1 MEFVTTLQPGN
12 SLMLTRRSIHL
23 LIIVIAPLLLFW
35 RWVVKGEV
43 LFWGT
48 TLFQFWP
55 WHSLVKSS
63 LLAGEWPLW
72 NPLLGNGTPLL
83 ANLQSAVF
91 YPLNLIYLML
101 PIEHGLTFSI
111 ILHLTLAGLFM
122 YLYTRIIGLD
132 SFAALISALAYLLSG
147 YLVGRTQFAPMVN
160 TAAWLPLLLL
170 LGERLVVRRTWLDV
184 LWLGFGLA
192 VQLLAG
198 HAQLWFYTL
207 CLIAAYV
214 FFRSWQQARQ
224 RIKNKSMTLRGHIK
238 NDFQVFVQAGWRLGL
253 AIGLAL
259 LLDAAQLLPTA
270 EFTAQSPRGSGA
282 ERTFALTYSFWP
294 WRFVTLL
301 APDFFGHPAT
311 DNYWGYANYWEDH
324 AYMGVL
330 PVLFALT
337 AAGHYFKQ
345 HLRGRYGQHRPPG
358 EIKTAPAAALRPT
371 QLNPPARTTELN
383 STYQHVVPFFAGLI
397 PISLILALGWNTPVY
412 LWVFDTI
419 PGFSY
424 FQAPARL
431 LIWYTTALA
440 ILAGI
445 GAQSFFITPRSRP
458 NWRRLLV
465 ACIGITL
472 ASLAGNLLIS
482 GRSLTFL
489 TGTASLSIW
498 LVLSIMLLLA
508 SPDQDDQT
516 GQPLRSPIWEWSVIM
531 LVAVDLLWAALPL
544 IPTLPA
550 AVFRQ
555 PLASAE
561 FLQAQPGSYRYFV
574 TDPFDYA
581 TKFDQYF
588 RFDRFG
594 PLQVEHWQKLRETL
608 APDIGVYAGL
618 PSANNDDPLVVE
630 HWRQLT
636 DLLKGADQAQRARL
650 LSLMNVGYVIDRP
663 EQTTWPTVYDDGSVA
678 IQRVPQPLPRAYFAS
693 QIYPARDQAE
703 VIARLSAP
711 DFDPYQEPVI
721 MESGHEDLDV
731 TGDEIQGRANSSL
744 SYRPGSHKAG
754 ATEIMPVLTGSDRP
768 ATSAAS
774 ISKGGSVM
782 VDEQG
787 PGRVLLTV
795 EAPAAGFVVLTDT
808 FYPGW
813 RAEVDGQVT
822 QIWMANLAFR
832 AVEVEPGAHTIL
844 FSYRPHSFTIG
855 LWVSSITL
863 VAGIAAGIYRAGIN
877 QMKDRH

>member
-1 MEFVTTLQPGN
+1 M
-12 SLMLTRRSIHL
+12 STRRSSHL
-23 LIIVIAPLLLFW
+23 LVIVIAPLVLFW
-35 RWVVKGEV
+35 RWVIKGEV

-91 YPLNLIYLML
+91 YPPNLIYLIL
-101 PIEHGLTFSI
+101 PIEHGLTLSV
-111 ILHLTLAGLFM
+111 ILHLALAGLFM
-122 YLYTRIIGLD
+122 YLYGRTIGLD

-147 YLVGRTQFAPMVN
+147 YLVGRTQFVPMVN
-160 TAAWLPLLLL
+160 AAAWLPLLLL
-170 LGERLVVRRTWLDV
+170 LGERLVVRRTWLDS

-214 FFRSWQQARQ
+214 FFRSWQQGRQ
-224 RIKNKSMTLRGHIK
+224 GLENRSMTVRGHIK
-238 NDFQVFVQAGWRLGL
+238 NDFRVLVQAGWRLGL
-253 AIGLAL
+253 AIALAL

-270 EFTAQSPRGSGA
+270 EFTFQSPRGSGA
-282 ERTFALTYSFWP
+282 ERSFALTYSFWP

-301 APDFFGHPAT
+301 APNFFGHPAT
-311 DNYWGYANYWEDH
+311 ANYWGYANYWEDH
-324 AYMGVL
+324 AYMGIL

-337 AAGHYFKQ
+337 AAWHYFKQ
-345 HLRGRYGQHRPPG
+345 RLQGRYGEHRAPV
-358 EIKTAPAAALRPT
+358 EIESAPAAAIRPT
-371 QLNPPARTTELN
+371 QPNRSASVPDLNLTC
-383 STYQHVVPFFAGLI
+383 QHLVPFYAGLI
-397 PISLILALGWNTPVY
+397 PISLILALGWNTPIY

-431 LIWYTTALA
+431 LIWYTTAMA
-440 ILAGI
+440 VLAGI
-445 GAQSFFITPRSRP
+445 GAQSFFITARSRP
-458 NWRRLLV
+458 HWRRLLV

-472 ASLAGNLLIS
+472 ASLGGNLLIS

-489 TGTASLSIW
+489 TGTASLGIW
-498 LVLSIMLLLA
+498 LVLSILLLLA

-516 GQPLRSPIWEWSVIM
+516 GQPRRSPIWEWSVIM

-555 PLASAE
+555 PIASAE
-561 FLQAQPGSYRYFV
+561 FLQARPGSYRYFV
-574 TDPFDYA
+574 TEPFDYA
-581 TKFDQYF
+581 AKFDQYF

-594 PLQVEHWQKLRETL
+594 PLQLEHWQQLRETL
-608 APDIGVYAGL
+608 VPDVGVYAGL
-618 PSANNDDPLVVE
+618 SSANNDDPLVVE
-630 HWRQLT
+630 PWQQLT
-636 DLLKGADQAQRARL
+636 NLLKTADKAQRARL
-650 LSLMNVGYVIDRP
+650 LRLMNVGYLIDRP
-663 EQTTWPTVYDDGSVA
+663 EQITWPAVYDEGAVT
-678 IQRVPQPLPRAYFAS
+678 IQRVPQPLPRAYFVS

-703 VIARLSAP
+703 VIARLFAP

-721 MESGHEDLDV
+721 MESGREHLRDMS
-731 TGDEIQGRANSSL
+731 DENKRRANLSL
-744 SYRPGSHKAG
+744 SDRFDSHKAG
-754 ATEIMPVLTGSDRP
+754 TTEIMPVLAGSHRRA
-768 ATSAAS
+768 ATNSL
-774 ISKGGSVM
+774 SKSGSVT

-795 EAPAAGFVVLTDT
+795 EAPSAGFVVLTDT

-813 RAEVDGQVT
+813 HAEVDGQVT
-822 QIWMANLAFR
+822 QIWTANLAFR
-832 AVEVEPGAHTIL
+832 AVKVEPGTHNIL
-844 FSYRPHSFTIG
+844 FSYRPRSFTLG
-855 LWVSSITL
+855 LWVSGLTL
-863 VAGIAAGIYRAGIN
+863 VAGMAAGIYRAGVHF
-877 QMKDRH
+877 MKDRH

>member
-1 MEFVTTLQPGN
+1 
-12 SLMLTRRSIHL
+12 MLIRRSIHL
-23 LIIVIAPLLLFW
+23 LIIIIAPLLLFW

-55 WHSLVKSS
+55 WHSLVKSR

-101 PIEHGLTFSI
+101 PIEHGLTLSVV
-111 ILHLTLAGLFM
+111 LHLALAGLFM
-122 YLYTRIIGLD
+122 YLYTRTIGLD
-132 SFAALISALAYLLSG
+132 SFAALISALAFLLSG
-147 YLVGRTQFAPMVN
+147 YLVGRTQFVPMVN

-170 LGERLVVRRTWLDV
+170 LGERLVARRTWLDV
-184 LWLGFGLA
+184 LWLGFVFA

-207 CLIAAYV
+207 CLISAYV

-224 RIKNKSMTLRGHIK
+224 RVENKSTTLPGQIK
-238 NDFQVFVQAGWRLGL
+238 NDVQTLIQVGGRLGL

-270 EFTAQSPRGSGA
+270 EFTSQSPRGSGA

-301 APDFFGHPAT
+301 APNFFGHPAT

-330 PVLFALT
+330 PILFALT
-337 AAGHYFKQ
+337 AAWHYFKQ
-345 HLRGRYGQHRPPG
+345 RLQGRYRKQRPPL
-358 EIKTAPAAALRPT
+358 EIESTPAAAIPPT
-371 QLNPPARTTELN
+371 QPNPSASARELN
-383 STYQHVVPFFAGLI
+383 STCQHVIPFFAGLI
-397 PISLILALGWNTPVY
+397 PVSLILALGWNTPIY

-424 FQAPARL
+424 FQAPSRL
-431 LIWYTTALA
+431 LIWYTTAMA
-440 ILAGI
+440 VLAGI

-458 NWRRLLV
+458 YWRRLLV
-465 ACIGITL
+465 ACIGIAL
-472 ASLAGNLLIS
+472 ASLAGTLLIS

-498 LVLSIMLLLA
+498 LILSILLLLA
-508 SPDQDDQT
+508 LPDQDEQT
-516 GQPLRSPIWEWSVIM
+516 GRLPRSPIWEWAIIM
-531 LVAVDLLWAALPL
+531 VVTIDLLWATLPL

-550 AVFRQ
+550 AIFRQ

-561 FLQAQPGSYRYFV
+561 FLQAQPGDYRYFV
-574 TDPFDYA
+574 TEPFDYA

-594 PLQVEHWQKLRETL
+594 PLQVEHWQQLRETL
-608 APDIGVYAGL
+608 VPNVGVYAGL
-618 PSANNDDPLVVE
+618 PSANNDDPLVVGR
-630 HWRQLT
+630 WQQLT
-636 DLLKGADQAQRARL
+636 DLIKTADEIQRARL
-650 LSLMNVGYVIDRP
+650 LSLMNVGYVIDRS
-663 EQTTWPTVYDDGSVA
+663 EQTTWPTIYDDGSLT
-678 IQRVPQPLPRAYFAS
+678 IHRVSQPLPRAYFVS
-693 QIYPARDQAE
+693 QIYPARDQTE
-703 VIARLSAP
+703 VIVRLSAP

-721 MESGHEDLDV
+721 MESGHENLPV
-731 TGDEIQGRANSSL
+731 TGDEDQRRTNLSL
-744 SYRPGSHKAG
+744 SYRPGSRNAG
-754 ATEIMPVLTGSDRP
+754 AAEITPVLAGSDRR
-768 ATSAAS
+768 ATSAGS
-774 ISKGGSVM
+774 LSQDGSVT

-832 AVEVEPGAHTIL
+832 AVEVEPGTHNIL
-844 FSYRPHSFTIG
+844 FSYRPRSFTIG
-855 LWVSSITL
+855 LWVSGLTL
-863 VAGIAAGIYRAGIN
+863 VAGIAAGVYLVVTLLYSRGSG
-877 QMKDRH
+877 

>member
-1 MEFVTTLQPGN
+1 M
-12 SLMLTRRSIHL
+12 
-23 LIIVIAPLLLFW
+23 IAPLLLFW

-101 PIEHGLTFSI
+101 PIEHGLTLSVI
-111 ILHLTLAGLFM
+111 VHLALAGLFM
-122 YLYTRIIGLD
+122 YLYAQTIGLG

-147 YLVGRTQFAPMVN
+147 YLVGRTQFVPMVN
-160 TAAWLPLLLL
+160 AAAWLPLLLL
-170 LGERLVVRRTWLDV
+170 LSEKLVIRRTWLDV
-184 LWLGFGLA
+184 LWLGFALA
-192 VQLLAG
+192 MQLLAG

-214 FFRSWQQARQ
+214 FFRNWQQARQ
-224 RIKNKSMTLRGHIK
+224 QIESKSMTLRGHIK
-238 NDFQVFVQAGWRLGL
+238 NDFQALVQVGWRLGL

-270 EFTAQSPRGSGA
+270 ELTAQSPRGSGA

-337 AAGHYFKQ
+337 AAWHYFKQ
-345 HLRGRYGQHRPPG
+345 RLRRRYGVRRPLS
-358 EIKTAPAAALRPT
+358 EIESAPATSIEPIQANSSA
-371 QLNPPARTTELN
+371 NITEIN
-383 STYQHVVPFFAGLI
+383 STYQHVVPFFVGLI
-397 PISLILALGWNTPVY
+397 PISLILALGWNTPIY

-431 LIWYTTALA
+431 LIWYTTAMA
-440 ILAGI
+440 VLAGI
-445 GAQSFFITPRSRP
+445 GAQSFLITPRSRP

-465 ACIGITL
+465 ACIGIAV

-531 LVAVDLLWAALPL
+531 LVAIDLLWAALPL

-550 AVFRQ
+550 AIFKQ
-555 PLASAE
+555 PIASAE
-561 FLQAQPGSYRYFV
+561 FLQMQPGSYRYFV
-574 TDPFDYA
+574 ADPFDHA

-594 PLQVEHWQKLRETL
+594 PLQVEHWQHLRETL
-608 APDIGVYAGL
+608 VPDVGVYAGL
-618 PSANNDDPLVVE
+618 PSANNDDPLVVG
-630 HWRQLT
+630 HWQQLT
-636 DLLKGADQAQRARL
+636 DLLKGADEAQRARL

-663 EQTTWPTVYDDGSVA
+663 EQTIWPAIYDDGA
-678 IQRVPQPLPRAYFAS
+678 ITIHRVPQPVPRAYFVS
-693 QIYPARDQAE
+693 QFYPAQDQAE

-721 MESGHEDLDV
+721 MESGHEDLRV
-731 TGDEIQGRANSSL
+731 TGDKIQRRTNLSL
-744 SYRPGSHKAG
+744 SYRSGSHKAR
-754 ATEIMPVLTGSDRP
+754 AAEFTPVLTEPDRRTTSDGF
-768 ATSAAS
+768 
-774 ISKGGSVM
+774 ISKDESVT

-795 EAPAAGFVVLTDT
+795 EAPAAGFVILTDT

-832 AVEVEPGAHTIL
+832 AVEVEPGTHDIL
-844 FSYRPHSFTIG
+844 FSYQPRSFTIG
-855 LWVSSITL
+855 LWASGITL
-863 VAGIAAGIYRAGIN
+863 IAGVAAGIN
-877 QMKDRH
+877 LMKDRH